1 MAASGTGLPSLTS
14 GTITPLVDTSAF
26 GAAERAS
33 AEAMQTAVVGIGRF
47 QDRILRPLAE
57 EEARDSAAADVIE
70 GRLDDQRSV
79 ITAEGQLYNQ
89 TLRAGANAKA
99 GREDTSYLDSLAAET
114 PFDPEAF
121 TQRAAAYRTE
131 MLGQRPGWQAMD
143 WTATFDTRRDQLASN
158 IKTAQIQQQTRE
170 AATSLV
176 GRRDDLVGR
185 LTRQVE
191 EDALFDPSSPTI
203 APLIAEL
210 DAIQAEVESNP
221 LLTVNADEAARQRA
235 VIMDGLQ
242 ASAFAGLVRQT
253 YRAAGPDAALA
264 LIQSSLPPVGDDG
277 SPLPTYVSP
286 GAGSAPQG
294 LTQPGNIDLSA
305 RPTVTNADGSVSTVR
320 SISIEED
327 GRHILIPTVTD
338 EGRIASDEEAIGI
351 YRQTGRHL
359 GIFDSEA
366 AAGNYATVLSD
377 DQSVGRNGAPVVS
390 GRARQQAYDAA
401 IAAYGQENTLAQQRE
416 NIASAQRTQAA
427 TLANNMLEAMRYGG
441 PVDHNQLRS
450 LAEVSGDPSL
460 VARVR
465 WAIEVG
471 VQPPPFPGSSG
482 TGGGGGSGG
491 YDGDVSAAGG
501 FDAWVEFV
509 IEAEGGET
517 LVENDNGRGPSRWGI
532 NQTSNPDLNVRGMVG
547 EAGRQMAIRR
557 YREQYWDGIGADQLS
572 PGLAFVA
579 SDAAVTSG
587 PPTVRRWLREAN
599 GDVGAFLAIQER
611 HYRSLAQR
619 DPQKYGDDLRGWLN
633 RMERARARAAR
644 IDAFALN
651 QDGFAT
657 DPISFATGNS
667 NRPALANVAA
677 LPIDEV
683 GSAQWF
689 NAVRSRY
696 ATGETLAERYNVPR
710 RMFTTG
716 EVQTYQARFRDD
728 PTAIIPFA
736 QALTSA
742 IGGRKAREA
751 LVELGDG
758 QSAATLIHIADLAAT
773 GGDRRFAEQ
782 AALGLRTQAAG
793 IRLDNDER
801 TKIVEGVN
809 AYRSSFGEQPL
820 FMQAILNAATS
831 AALADEQ
838 AGQMRDP
845 DYYVQAAI
853 GRTTWQGRSYGG
865 AARVNGANAVL
876 PRWLNPDYADEALEA
891 YALGRVQ
898 TNSGP
903 VYGNDQPIP
912 VREIAR
918 MRMVPQSNGSY
929 RLVDRNNRVAYG
941 RDGRPFEADLERWRP
956 YLRQNLGTEAVRPD

>member
-14 GTITPLVDTSAF
+14 GTITPLVDASAY

-33 AEAMQTAVVGIGRF
+33 AEAMQTAVQGVGRF
-47 QDRILRPLAE
+47 QDRILRPMAE
-57 EEARDSAAADVIE
+57 QEARDSAATDVIE
-70 GRLDDQRSV
+70 GRLDNQRGV

-89 TLRAGANAKA
+89 TLRAGAAA
-99 GREDTSYLDSLAAET
+99 QAAREDTTYLEGLAAEA

-121 TQRAAAYRTE
+121 GARAAAYRTE
-131 MLGQRPGWQAMD
+131 MLERRPAWLAMD
-143 WTATFDTRRDQLASN
+143 WSATFDSRRDQLAGN
-158 IKTAQIQQQTRE
+158 LKVAQIHQQTRE
-170 AATSLV
+170 APTALV
-176 GRRDDLVGR
+176 GRRDDLVRR

-191 EDALFDPSSPTI
+191 EDASFDPTAPSV
-203 APLIAEL
+203 APLLAEL
-210 DAIQAEVESNP
+210 DSIQGEVEANP
-221 LLTVNADEAARQRA
+221 FLTVNAEEAARQSA
-235 VIMDGLQ
+235 TIMDGLQ
-242 ASAFAGLVRQT
+242 ASAFAGLVRRT
-253 YRAAGPDAALA
+253 YRDQGPDAALA
-264 LIQSSLPPVGDDG
+264 LMQTSLPQVGEG
-277 SPLPTYVSP
+277 GATLPTYVSP
-286 GAGSAPQG
+286 GAGAAPQG
-294 LTQPGNIDLSA
+294 LMRPGNIDLAA
-305 RPTVTNADGSVSTVR
+305 RPVVDNGDGTISTVR

-327 GRHILIPTVTD
+327 GQHILIPTVTD
-338 EGRIASDEEAIGI
+338 DGRVVSDEDAIAT
-351 YRQTGRHL
+351 YQQTGRHL

-377 DQSVGRNGAPVVS
+377 DQAVGRNGAPVVS
-390 GRARQQAYDAA
+390 GRARQQAYEAA
-401 IAAYGQENTLAQQRE
+401 VAAYGQESTIAQQRQ
-416 NIASAQRTQAA
+416 NIASAQRSQAA

-460 VARVR
+460 VAKVR

-471 VQPPPFPGSSG
+471 VQPPPYPGSDS
-482 TGGGGGSGG
+482 GSGG
-491 YDGDVSAAGG
+491 RGRFDGDASTAGG

-509 IEAEGGET
+509 IDAEGGDV
-517 LVENDNGRGPSRWGI
+517 LIENDNGRGPSRWGI
-532 NQTSNPDLNVRGMVG
+532 NQTANPDLDVRNMTG
-547 EAGRQMAIRR
+547 EAGRQIAIRR
-557 YREQYWDGIGADQLS
+557 YRQQYWDSIGADQLP

-587 PPTVRRWLREAN
+587 VPTVRRWLEQAG
-599 GDVGAFLAIQER
+599 GDVGVFLSIQER
-611 HYRSLAQR
+611 HYRALAQR
-619 DPQKYGDDLRGWLN
+619 DPAKYGDDLRGWLN

-644 IDAFALN
+644 IEAFALN
-651 QDGFAT
+651 QDGFAN

-667 NRPALANVAA
+667 NRPALANVVA
-677 LPIDEV
+677 LPIDAV

-710 RMFTTG
+710 RMFTSG

-758 QSAATLIHIADLAAT
+758 ESAATLIHIADLAST

-782 AALGLRTQAAG
+782 AALGLRTQAVG
-793 IRLDNDER
+793 IRLDKEKRDE
-801 TKIVEGVN
+801 IVEGVN

-820 FMQAILNAATS
+820 FMQAIFNAATS

-838 AGQMRDP
+838 AGQLRNA

-853 GRTTWQGRSYGG
+853 GRTTWQGRPYGG
-865 AARVNGANAVL
+865 AAKVNNVTVVV
-876 PRWLNPDYADEALEA
+876 PRWLNPEYADEALEA
-891 YALGRVQ
+891 YALGRFQ

-912 VREIAR
+912 VRDIAR
-918 MRMVPQSNGSY
+918 MRMVPQSNGAY

-941 RDGRPFEADLERWRP
+941 RDGRPFEMDLERWRP
-956 YLRQNLGTEAVRPD
+956 YLRQNLGPQAVRPD